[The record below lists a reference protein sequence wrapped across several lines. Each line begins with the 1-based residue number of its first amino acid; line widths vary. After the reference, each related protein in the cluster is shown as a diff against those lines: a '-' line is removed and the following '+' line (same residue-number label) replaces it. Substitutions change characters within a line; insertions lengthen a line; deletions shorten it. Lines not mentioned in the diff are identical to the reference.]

1 VSRRT
6 ALGIG
11 LGLWLLID
19 LPLALLVAGG
29 WSPLLRT
36 DRAVVDALQPAA
48 VDSSAY
54 RTVLDVVS
62 DAGTTWFRLLV
73 LVLVVVW
80 AFRTGRARLGWYV
93 AAVAALIGP
102 VTTGLK
108 LLVGRDR
115 PEFPDPV
122 YLGDTLSHPSG
133 HASGIVT
140 LVGLLLVAFVRLL
153 PLRWRVATV
162 LGGVALVFAVGLTRI
177 GLGAHY
183 PSDVVAGFALG
194 AGWVLVVG
202 AAWDVLPGPRRE
214 QVESGRSLSPQPP
227 GGERGSDDHR
237 RTTQL

>member
-1 VSRRT
+1 MSRRT

-29 WSPLLRT
+29 WSPLLRL

-48 VDSSAY
+48 VESPAY

-73 LVLVVVW
+73 LLLVVVW
-80 AFRTGRARLGWYV
+80 AFRTGRVRLGWYV

-133 HASGIVT
+133 HASGVVT
-140 LVGLLLVAFVRLL
+140 LVGLLLVAFLRLQSRRRRL
-153 PLRWRVATV
+153 VTV
-162 LGGVALVFAVGLTRI
+162 LGGVALVLSVGLTRI
-177 GLGAHY
+177 ALGAHY

-194 AGWVLVVG
+194 AGWVLVL
-202 AAWDVLPGPRRE
+202 AAALNALPGPRRE
-214 QVESGRSLSPQPP
+214 EVEGGKSLSPQQPARE
-227 GGERGSDDHR
+227 G
-237 RTTQL
+237 